1 MNSYEIDGFTRER
14 SRTIQKIEYI
24 EMYSDDDSGIPNRID
39 VDQME
44 QTLRA
49 ELRHQEP
56 NNTAHDESSPN
67 IRVRMHNNQPFPN
80 QEENTQQ
87 TKRIRSS
94 ESQSNQRFAQSLISQ
109 TDTNDSDGLLQRLTQ
124 RVLENSFELA
134 QQTQL
139 TTEMIESKVELVL
152 DDMRKTYD
160 LVPKSS
166 GYGKEILGPYR
177 AGRSHP
183 RSTHGNSVMNKR
195 SDEHSAPLEMPQEPR
210 PNTAT
215 TAPFGSQMIDDETQP
230 FDMSY
235 SDSSRSTPEY
245 LPKLMQLCVTQL
257 GVTQDPVNIFE
268 GSGKNIFS

>member
-14 SRTIQKIEYI
+14 SRTIQEFENI

-39 VDQME
+39 VDEME

-56 NNTAHDESSPN
+56 NSTAHDESSLN
-67 IRVRMHNNQPFPN
+67 IRVRTHNNQPFSN

-87 TKRIRSS
+87 TKRIRCS
-94 ESQSNQRFAQSLISQ
+94 ESQSNQRLAQSFRSP

-177 AGRSHP
+177 
-183 RSTHGNSVMNKR
+183 STHGNSVKNER

-245 LPKLMQLCVTQL
+245 LPKLMELCVTQL